1 MGGSPTATLVLGG
14 IKIGD
19 GASVGAGVV
28 IAKDVEPFAIVAG
41 NPARQIRKQFDE
53 VTIRQLT
60 ELRWWDLDPRH
71 VAGLVDVLCAPTNI
85 TKSSSAIQSIQN
97 S

>member
-14 IKIGD
+14 ITIGD
-19 GASVGAGVV
+19 GAIVGAGAVV
-28 IAKDVEPFAIVAG
+28 AKDVEPFAIVAG
-41 NPARQIRKQFDE
+41 NPAREFRKRFDE
-53 VTIRQLT
+53 VTIRQLI

-71 VAGLVDVLCAPTNI
+71 VAGLVDVLCAPPDI
-85 TKSSSAIQSIQN
+85 EAIRSAIQSIQN